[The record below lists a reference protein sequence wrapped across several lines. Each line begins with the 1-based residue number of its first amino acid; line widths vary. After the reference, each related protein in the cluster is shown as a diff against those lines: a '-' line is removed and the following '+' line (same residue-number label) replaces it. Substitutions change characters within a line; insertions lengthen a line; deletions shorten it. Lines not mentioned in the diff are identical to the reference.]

1 MYKVH
6 HCGAGLALA
15 GGGIKSYVD
24 GLLTALPEMGDRH
37 LITSLANLDQSQ
49 YDLLHIHEG
58 TMLADLTGQCPAV
71 YTLHN
76 HDSYCPSG
84 TKYLTASQKIC
95 DRQMSYL
102 GCTWGQIVDGCGS
115 RRPEKILAGFQRAYS
130 NLELLQKLGITV
142 IANSDYVRSQLIF
155 NGLAPEQVVT
165 LRCGIIS
172 PRSPHEPLTKTLH
185 QRQRILFASRIVPE
199 KGLDWLLR
207 SLSYVDSQIH
217 LDIAGEGWD
226 LPRMRK
232 LAEQLKLGDRLTWH
246 GWCDQEKLEDLYH
259 QSMAVVFPSVWPE
272 PAGLITLEAYAR
284 FRPIIA
290 SAVGGIPEHMR
301 DRTGILVKPNDEQ
314 ALAAA
319 INDLA
324 HNFEKS
330 QAIGIAGHQLFEEEF
345 TLSIH
350 AAKLTEIYD
359 AAIAKFCQ

>member
-130 NLELLQKLGITV
+130 NLELLLKLGITV

-155 NGLAPEQVVT
+155 NGLAPE
-165 LRCGIIS
+165 
-172 PRSPHEPLTKTLH
+172 
-185 QRQRILFASRIVPE
+185 
-199 KGLDWLLR
+199 
-207 SLSYVDSQIH
+207 LS
-217 LDIAGEGWD
+217 
-226 LPRMRK
+226 
-232 LAEQLKLGDRLTWH
+232 
-246 GWCDQEKLEDLYH
+246 
-259 QSMAVVFPSVWPE
+259 
-272 PAGLITLEAYAR
+272 
-284 FRPIIA
+284 
-290 SAVGGIPEHMR
+290 
-301 DRTGILVKPNDEQ
+301 
-314 ALAAA
+314 
-319 INDLA
+319 
-324 HNFEKS
+324 
-330 QAIGIAGHQLFEEEF
+330 
-345 TLSIH
+345 
-350 AAKLTEIYD
+350 
-359 AAIAKFCQ
+359 